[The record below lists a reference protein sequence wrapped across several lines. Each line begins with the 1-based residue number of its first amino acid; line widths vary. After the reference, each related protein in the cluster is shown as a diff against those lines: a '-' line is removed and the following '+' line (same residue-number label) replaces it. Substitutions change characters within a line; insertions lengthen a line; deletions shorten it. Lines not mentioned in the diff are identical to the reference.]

1 MASQLEPSE
10 AHLNFMLD
18 KKNIDDPT
26 IGEPNEREIVC
37 NFCSTPLLAECQAI
51 KVQMDVDLIQN
62 TMREY
67 DKLSTYW
74 HVDSLTRFENIE
86 VH

>member
-26 IGEPNEREIVC
+26 IGEPN
-37 NFCSTPLLAECQAI
+37 
-51 KVQMDVDLIQN
+51 
-62 TMREY
+62 
-67 DKLSTYW
+67 
-74 HVDSLTRFENIE
+74 
-86 VH
+86 